1 MARVYVSIGSN
12 IDKEKNIA
20 SSIEALRASFGKLQ
34 LSRIYENRAMG
45 FEGDNFY
52 NLVAGFDTDLP
63 VQAVANELR
72 EIEYAHGRVRGGER
86 FSSRSLDI
94 DLLLYDDLVID
105 EGGLQLPRN
114 EITRYAFVL
123 KPLAEIDGDHIHPV
137 LHRPIG
143 DLWSEYE
150 GKYGVQEMWA
160 VELEGVVPG

>member
-20 SSIEALRASFGKLQ
+20 SSLLSLRARFGDLQ

-63 VQAVANELR
+63 VQAVAEALR

-86 FSSRSLDI
+86 FSSRTLDI
-94 DLLLYDDLVID
+94 DLLLYDDLVT
-105 EGGLQLPRN
+105 ETGGLQLPRK
-114 EITRYAFVL
+114 EIIRYAFVL
-123 KPLAEIDGDHIHPV
+123 KPLAEIDGDHMHPV
-137 LHRPIG
+137 LQRRIG
-143 DLWSEYE
+143 ELWEEYE
-150 GKYGVQEMWA
+150 ARHGVQEMWA
-160 VELEGVVPG
+160 VELGSAVSG